1 MIPAQQFMRQI
12 GGLCT
17 AVIPYEQTDPIHRG
31 ALGSVLRDAVQ
42 HEAKVHGA
50 PFNNAGFRNVMKAM
64 AHGDVEV
71 LFFAAAWDL
80 CEPKII
86 GATINFPSVSLE
98 RKGDDI
104 VAKRG
109 IYSEDVCIL
118 PSKIRDLIVE
128 RPVGG
133 KFPEAGI
140 GTHFIQ
146 ASMSHFARNGMLD
159 GSIPAGQTF
168 EFAPRN
174 GQIVKIQEQLG
185 ARLGHDRDS
194 SLLRLERLRSP
205 IYNQWAVPV
214 EVAAIPLPDGATD
227 PNNFIVRWSGAD
239 GKQKIEAAFTKGIS
253 TFKGT
258 TVTQAQFISNGRLPD
273 TPIVESV
280 LASILRAANHE
291 IRMRRWGHLRNQPPA
306 RYSPSIPLLADRQE
320 TFKAL
325 VQAQCHE
332 LFSPAPAK
340 DNSLLFGV
348 KPPTMHL
355 HVLNEPELAAG
366 LQSLGAGPRM
376 LGPNPMQTASLD
388 LLKNTKQK
396 YAARPIRLLG
406 SEAGFKP
413 IFSLAA

>member
-1 MIPAQQFMRQI
+1 MIPATPLMRQI

-17 AVIPYEQTDPIHRG
+17 AVIPYEQTDPIHRST
-31 ALGSVLRDAVQ
+31 LGSVLRDAVQ

-50 PFNNAGFRNVMKAM
+50 AFHHAGFRNVMQAM
-64 AHGDVEV
+64 AKGDVEV
-71 LFFAAAWDL
+71 LFFAAAWDV

-104 VAKRG
+104 VTKRG

-146 ASMSHFARNGMLD
+146 ASVSHYARNGMLD

-168 EFAPRN
+168 EFAPTN

-205 IYNQWAVPV
+205 IFNQWVVPV
-214 EVAAIPLPDGATD
+214 EVAAIPLPNGATD

-258 TVTQAQFISNGRLPD
+258 TVTQAQFISNGKLPD
-273 TPIVESV
+273 MPVVESV

-291 IRMRRWGHLRNQPPA
+291 IRMRRWGHLKNKPPA
-306 RYSPSIPLLADRQE
+306 QYSPLIPLLADRQQG
-320 TFKAL
+320 FKAL
-325 VQAQCHE
+325 IHAQCYE

-348 KPPTMHL
+348 KPPPMHL
-355 HVLNEPELAAG
+355 HVLRGPELAAG
-366 LQSLGAGPRM
+366 LRTLGATSRI
-376 LGPNPMQTASLD
+376 LGSNPMQTATLD
-388 LLKNTKQK
+388 LLKGTGHDHATK
-396 YAARPIRLLG
+396 PLRLIG
-406 SEAGFKP
+406 SWPGHTP
-413 IFSLAA
+413 LFSLAA